1 MRDTGGRQDRFRQQR
16 VPPVG
21 ISLSETLAAQS
32 GSVLTATALV
42 SLARR
47 STVLLRG
54 RAALVAIAVTILAGC
69 RGAPIT
75 PIYTQDELK
84 AICEQH
90 GARWHPDSLVGG
102 YCESDIQM

>member
-1 MRDTGGRQDRFRQQR
+1 M
-16 VPPVG
+16 
-21 ISLSETLAAQS
+21 
-32 GSVLTATALV
+32 
-42 SLARR
+42 
-47 STVLLRG
+47 
-54 RAALVAIAVTILAGC
+54 TILAGC